1 MIWATAV
8 VLMQAAEPGQAV
20 FNRTCATG
28 YCHGTDGAQG
38 GAPRLAAR
46 NFDAA
51 YIEKVVRNGI
61 SGTMMPPY
69 RDTLAAEDL
78 KNVVAYVAKI
88 ANVAVPRRARRV
100 PEPPASP
107 PPARRAAPQE
117 ANPGRALFFD
127 AVRGVAR
134 CGTCHLVDGWG
145 VDVAPISAPAN
156 AAELRSMAAKRV
168 QTASPPGEPPFP
180 AMAAGEGQIWDLS
193 TSPPVLR
200 TIDSVPLAPG
210 TNWSHAGYLKP
221 YSDAEIEQILVFLK
235 WATK

>member
-1 MIWATAV
+1 MIWAIAIM
-8 VLMQAAEPGQAV
+8 LMQAADPGQDV
-20 FNRTCATG
+20 FNKTCATG

-69 RDTLAAEDL
+69 RDTLGAEDL
-78 KNVVAYVAKI
+78 KAVVAYVDKI
-88 ANVAVPRRARRV
+88 ANVAVPRRGRRAT
-100 PEPPASP
+100 ESPAAP
-107 PPARRAAPQE
+107 PPSRRAAPPE

-145 VDVAPISAPAN
+145 VDVAPVSAPAS
-156 AAELRSMAAKRV
+156 AAELRSIAAKRV
-168 QTASPPGEPPFP
+168 QTANLSGEPPFP
-180 AMAAGEGQIWDLS
+180 AMPAGEGQIWDLS
-193 TSPPVLR
+193 TAPPVLR

-210 TNWSHAGYLKP
+210 ANWSHAGYLKP
-221 YSDAEIEQILVFLK
+221 YSNAEIEQILVFLK
-235 WATK
+235 WAMK